1 MKYFLSIIAFATT
14 IYASSA
20 QKNGSMDSTFNQTGL
35 IKENYATSNSICVD
49 NSNKTLVLGHDNTTG
64 GYNIYVKRYLNNGSI
79 DNAFGINGVFEN
91 DLNNDRDY
99 GRCIIP
105 LSNGKYIISGQN
117 SMGSYFR
124 TFIMRLNNDGTIDST
139 FGQNG
144 FTIIDNN
151 ENSDAWNLA
160 VDQTGS
166 IYAAGYKT
174 INGKMSCAIWKLKAN
189 GSLAS
194 GFGTSGELI
203 LSTTNE
209 SERLF
214 DIELRDHK
222 IAVAGYSNLNGICEG
237 FLAVLDTQG
246 NLDNNFNSKGYL
258 KVNYNGANTYLKGVG
273 IMSNGKV
280 VCCGA
285 YTDVSSDYY
294 GLVAVFTKTGVADTA
309 FSKDG
314 YYYYSSASSFFIT
327 LQIDC
332 KNAIYVGG
340 YKTISSTDLLLKK
353 LNANGS
359 FDAVFANNSEF
370 STRFNSSN
378 TEVIET
384 FALANNSKIVFA
396 GRIDSDG
403 NTSSCGIGRLN
414 INACSD
420 FNGIVKTQL
429 LKKLIQVFPNPQNSG
444 TSISIDIS
452 EIEDEF
458 QTWTIQLTDMNGRL
472 ILENVQTPI
481 NGLLKFETTLIA
493 PGVYYIAIK
502 SINKSFSQKTIIN

>member
-1 MKYFLSIIAFATT
+1 MKYLLSTLIFATIT
-14 IYASSA
+14 LASFG
-20 QKNGSMDSTFNQTGL
+20 QKNGSLDSTFNQAGL

-64 GYNIYVKRYLNNGSI
+64 AYNIYVKRYLSNGSV
-79 DNAFGINGVFEN
+79 DNNFGTNGVFVN

-99 GRCIIP
+99 GRCIVP
-105 LSNGKYIISGQN
+105 LSNGQYLVSGQN

-124 TFIMRLNNDGTIDST
+124 TFIMRLNNNGTIDRS

-222 IAVAGYSNLNGICEG
+222 IAVAGYSNLNGTCEG
-237 FLAVLDTQG
+237 FVAVLDTQG

-258 KVNYNGANTYLKGVG
+258 KVNYQGSNTYLKGVG

-285 YTDVSSDYY
+285 YTDPMSEYY
-294 GLVAVFTKTGVADTA
+294 GLVAVFTKTGVADTS
-309 FSKDG
+309 FSSDG
-314 YYYYSSASSFFIT
+314 YYYHSTVPTFFIT

-332 KNAIYVGG
+332 KNAIYLGG
-340 YKTISSTDLLLKK
+340 YQTVSNSDILIKK
-353 LNANGS
+353 INANGS
-359 FDAVFANNSEF
+359 FDAGFANNSEF
-370 STRFNSSN
+370 SKRFNN
-378 TEVIET
+378 FNNEAIET
-384 FALANNSKIVFA
+384 FVLSNNSKILFA
-396 GRIDSDG
+396 GRINSNG
-403 NTSSCGIGRLN
+403 SSSSIGIGRLN
-414 INACSD
+414 VNACGD
-420 FNGIVKTQL
+420 FNGVTNAFNL
-429 LKKLIQVFPNPQNSG
+429 ANFIQVFPNPVKSG
-444 TSISIDIS
+444 TNITINVS
-452 EIEDEF
+452 ELKDDYS
-458 QTWTIQLTDMNGRL
+458 TYHLQLTDMNGRQ
-472 ILENVQTPI
+472 ILENKQIPNNGILRLETPTI
-481 NGLLKFETTLIA
+481 L
-493 PGVYYIAIK
+493 PGVYFLQLDCN
-502 SINKSFSQKTIIN
+502 NKSYSQKVIIN

>member
-1 MKYFLSIIAFATT
+1 MRYLSLLVFLT
-14 IYASSA
+14 ITHYSFA
-20 QKNGSMDSTFNQTGL
+20 QKNGSMDSIFNQTGL
-35 IKENYATSNSICVD
+35 IKENYASSNSICVD
-49 NSNKTLVLGHDNTTG
+49 NSNNTLVLGHDNTTG
-64 GYNIYVKRYLNNGSI
+64 GYNIYVKRYLNNGNV
-79 DNAFGINGVFEN
+79 DNTFGSNGVFEN

-99 GRCIIP
+99 GRCIVP

-124 TFIMRLNNDGTIDST
+124 TFLMRLNNDGTIDRT

-151 ENSDAWNLA
+151 ENSDAWNVA

-174 INGKMSCAIWKLKAN
+174 INGKMNCAIWKLNAN

-194 GFGTSGELI
+194 DFGTFGELI
-203 LSTTNE
+203 ISTTNE

-214 DIELRDHK
+214 DIELRANK

-246 NLDNNFNSKGYL
+246 NLDKNFNSKGYL
-258 KVNYNGANTYLKGVG
+258 KLNYQGANTYLKGVG

-285 YTDVSSDYY
+285 YTDVSSEYY
-294 GLVAVFTKTGVADTA
+294 GLVAVFNKNGVADST
-309 FSKDG
+309 FSTDG
-314 YYYYSSASSFFIT
+314 YYYYSSAPSFFIT

-340 YKTISSTDLLLKK
+340 YKSISNTDILLKK

-359 FDAVFANNSEF
+359 LDVSFANNSEF

-384 FALANNSKIVFA
+384 FAMANNSKIVFA

-403 NTSSCGIGRLN
+403 NTSSSGIGRLN
-414 INACSD
+414 VNACSEV
-420 FNGIVKTQL
+420 NRIIEKQL
-429 LKKLIQVFPNPQNSG
+429 SNNFLHVFPNPQKSG
-444 TSISIDIS
+444 NTINIDIS
-452 EIEDEF
+452 ELNDVY
-458 QTWTIQLTDMNGRL
+458 QNWTIQLTDINGKM
-472 ILENVQTPI
+472 ILEILQSPI
-481 NGLLKFETTLIA
+481 NGILKLDATLIA
-493 PGVYYIAIK
+493 TGTYYLVVNG
-502 SINKSFSQKTIIN
+502 INKSYSQKITIY

>member
-1 MKYFLSIIAFATT
+1 MKYLALIIVFSTT
-14 IYASSA
+14 SMTSFS
-20 QKNGSMDSTFNQTGL
+20 QKNGSLDSSFNQLGL

-64 GYNIYVKRYLNNGSI
+64 GYNIYVKRYLNNGTV
-79 DNAFGINGVFEN
+79 DNTFGTNGVFEN

-99 GRCIIP
+99 GRCIVP
-105 LSNGKYIISGQN
+105 LSNGQYLVSGQN

-124 TFIMRLNNDGTIDST
+124 TFIMRLNNDGTIDRT

-144 FTIIDNN
+144 YTIIDNN
-151 ENSDAWNLA
+151 ENSDAWNIA
-160 VDQTGS
+160 VDQSGS

-174 INGKMSCAIWKLKAN
+174 SNGKMNCAIWKLKEN
-189 GSLAS
+189 GSLATS
-194 GFGTSGELI
+194 FGTSGELI

-258 KVNYNGANTYLKGVG
+258 KVNYQGTNTYLKGVG

-285 YTDVSSDYY
+285 YTDSSNKYH
-294 GLVAVFTKTGVADTA
+294 GLVAVYTKTGLVDSA
-309 FSKDG
+309 FSTDG
-314 YYYYSSASSFFIT
+314 YYYYYSAPSFFIT

-332 KNAIYVGG
+332 KDAIYVGG
-340 YKTISSTDLLLKK
+340 YKTISSSDIVLKK

-359 FDAVFANNSEF
+359 PDASFANNSEF
-370 STRFNSSN
+370 SNRFNVN
-378 TEVIET
+378 NNEAIET
-384 FALANNSKIVFA
+384 FVLSNNSKILFA

-403 NTSSCGIGRLN
+403 SNSSSGIGRLSVN
-414 INACSD
+414 DCSV
-420 FNGIVKTQL
+420 FNGIVKTQRL
-429 LKKLIQVFPNPQNSG
+429 REFIQVFPNPMKAG
-444 TSISIDIS
+444 TNMTINVS
-452 EIEDEF
+452 ERMDDYS
-458 QTWTIQLTDMNGRL
+458 TWTIQLSDISGKQ
-472 ILENVQTPI
+472 ILDNVQSPI
-481 NGLLKFETTLIA
+481 NGILRLESSPIS
-493 PGVYYIAIK
+493 PGVYFIRLTSNAK
-502 SINKSFSQKTIIN
+502 SYSQKIIIN